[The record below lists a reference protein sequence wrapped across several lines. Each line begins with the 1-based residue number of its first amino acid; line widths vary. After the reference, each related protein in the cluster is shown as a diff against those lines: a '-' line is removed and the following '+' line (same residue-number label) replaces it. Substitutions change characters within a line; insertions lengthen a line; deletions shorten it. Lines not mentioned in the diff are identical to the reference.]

1 MPSLDLMDE
10 TFILAAPLTVAR
22 LVADSSRWPR
32 WWPGLALTVA
42 EDRGRAGIRWQ
53 VGQGT
58 TQERSNKR
66 GGATWER
73 SNRRGGATRE
83 RSNRRGRLTGTM
95 EIWVEPHLDGAIA
108 HHYLRVDPAG
118 RRLGR
123 RARRYWARQAKRALW
138 SMKDEL
144 ESARPVGAGLRSP
157 GRAS

>member
-53 VGQGT
+53 VGPGT
-58 TQERSNKR
+58 TRERGNK
-66 GGATWER
+66 
-73 SNRRGGATRE
+73 RGGATRE

-144 ESARPVGAGLRSP
+144 ESARPVGAGVRSP

>member
-53 VGQGT
+53 VGPGT
-58 TQERSNKR
+58 TRGRSNK
-66 GGATWER
+66 
-73 SNRRGGATRE
+73 RGGATRE